1 MLAEYKVPVCDRIL
15 TLEGRAS
22 PRILESLPS
31 PFGGP
36 HTPSDVIFFSS
47 FAYAD
52 LPVGKRFDT
61 VFSRARP
68 EQMES
73 TSCHLVAVTQQFA
86 ILDDK
91 IPHGWKTICMFRFD
105 VTVPELV
112 VALPEVEAWY
122 EGAYDDRLGLA
133 TRETWNAILPID

>member
-1 MLAEYKVPVCDRIL
+1 MLAESKVPVCDRIL

-22 PRILESLPS
+22 PRIWESLPS

-36 HTPSDVIFFSS
+36 HPPCDVIFFSS

-52 LPVGKRFDT
+52 LPVGKTFDT
-61 VFSRARP
+61 VFNRARP
-68 EQMES
+68 QRMEP
-73 TSCHLVAVTQQFA
+73 TSCQLVAVTQQFA

-105 VTVPELV
+105 GSVPDLV

-122 EGAYDDRLGLA
+122 EGATDDRLGLS
-133 TRETWNAILPID
+133 TRETWNATVAIE